1 MHDKIRH
8 TMKMNFTKQY
18 MREIHS
24 QYTEEG
30 RDGTQS
36 VLTAILAAQ
45 RLTRIAV
52 HFKTKFGYTADRA
65 VGLAR
70 IQGEKFPEL
79 DFPV

>member
-8 TMKMNFTKQY
+8 MMKMSFTKQD
-18 MREIHS
+18 MQEIHS
-24 QYTEEG
+24 QYAEEG

-36 VLTAILAAQ
+36 VLTAILKAQ
-45 RLTRIAV
+45 RLTRIAM

-65 VGLAR
+65 VGLAKT
-70 IQGEKFPEL
+70 QGKKFPKL